1 MARTTGYTTVI
12 TSGKGGVGKS
22 TVSAG
27 LGCALAERGQK
38 VLILDGDAGLR
49 SLDMITGVAGETV
62 FDLSDIFDGN
72 CAPIQAIYSS
82 PVYPGVSLI
91 PAPVQLQKLCDPADL
106 RRLCRGFTR
115 YFDHVIVDCPAGV
128 GEGFETAVAAADR
141 ALIVTTPDMVC
152 ARDGGIIGD
161 LLRKKGVSA
170 RLIINRLRATPI
182 LKGTTPDVD
191 DIIDTVGV
199 RLLGILPEDEK
210 VAVASANGNP
220 LPRNSV
226 ATEGFRNIAARLLG
240 EQPPLLPL
248 EKMAP

>member
-1 MARTTGYTTVI
+1 MGITTVI

-27 LGCALAERGQK
+27 LGCALAERGQS
-38 VLILDGDAGLR
+38 VLIMDGDAGLR
-49 SLDMITGVAGETV
+49 SLDLITGVAGETV
-62 FDLSDIFDGN
+62 FDLADIFAGN
-72 CAPIQAIYSS
+72 CEPIRAIYSS

-91 PAPVQLQKLCDPADL
+91 PAPVQLQKLCTANEL
-106 RRLCRGFTR
+106 RRLCKGFAR

-128 GEGFETAVAAADR
+128 GEGFQTAVAAANR
-141 ALIVTTPDMVC
+141 ALIITTPDMVC
-152 ARDGGIIGD
+152 ARDGAIVGD
-161 LLRKKGVSA
+161 LLRQKGVSS

-182 LKGTTPDVD
+182 LNGSTPDVD

-220 LPRNSV
+220 LPRNST
-226 ATEGFRNIAARLLG
+226 ATEGFRNIAGRLLG
-240 EQPPLLPL
+240 DQLPLLPL
-248 EKMAP
+248 EKLAP